1 MVLLRKKIDN
11 TNTYFDFEK
20 IVESGYQLKED
31 TDRITQ
37 KFVNGNRKQ
46 FVSNYTDVIITI
58 NLAPFD
64 LETLVTYLEQLT
76 NGEYQYFSY
85 KDNTYKNAIF
95 IIDEIPPIV
104 TNRTVDNDC
113 IIDDFSI
120 KLLKA
125 GDVNA

>member
-11 TNTYFDFEK
+11 NNTYFDFEK
-20 IVESGYQLKED
+20 IVESGYELKED

-46 FVSNYTDVIITI
+46 FVSSYTDVIIKV

-64 LETLVTYLEQLT
+64 LETLITYLTQLT

-95 IIDEIPPIV
+95 IIDEIPPII
-104 TNRTVDNDC
+104 TNRIIDNEC
-113 IIDDFSI
+113 IIDDFTI

>member
-1 MVLLRKKIDN
+1 MVLLRKKINN
-11 TNTYFDFEK
+11 TNRYFDFEK
-20 IVESGYQLKED
+20 IVESGYELKED
-31 TDRITQ
+31 NDRITQ

-46 FVSNYTDVIITI
+46 FVSSYTDVIITI

-64 LETLVTYLEQLT
+64 LETLISYLEQLT

-95 IIDEIPPIV
+95 IIDEIPPII
-104 TNRTVDNDC
+104 TNRILDNDC
-113 IIDDFSI
+113 IIDDFSV

>member
-20 IVESGYQLKED
+20 IVESGYELKED
-31 TDRITQ
+31 NDRITQ

-46 FVSNYTDVIITI
+46 FVSSYTDVIITI

-64 LETLVTYLEQLT
+64 LETLISYLEQLT

-95 IIDEIPPIV
+95 IIDEIPPII
-104 TNRTVDNDC
+104 TNRTLDNDC
-113 IIDDFSI
+113 IIDDFSV

>member
-11 TNTYFDFEK
+11 NNTYFDFEK
-20 IVESGYQLKED
+20 ILESGYELKED

-46 FVSNYTDVIITI
+46 FVSNYTDVIIKV

-64 LETLVTYLEQLT
+64 LETLITYLTQLT

-95 IIDEIPPIV
+95 IIDEIPPII
-104 TNRTVDNDC
+104 TNRIINNEC
-113 IIDDFSI
+113 IIDDFTI

-125 GDVNA
+125 GDINA

>member
-11 TNTYFDFEK
+11 NNTYFDFEK
-20 IVESGYQLKED
+20 IVESGYELKED

-46 FVSNYTDVIITI
+46 FVSNYTDVIIKV

-64 LETLVTYLEQLT
+64 LETLITYLTQLT

-95 IIDEIPPIV
+95 IIDEIPPII
-104 TNRTVDNDC
+104 TNRIINNEC
-113 IIDDFSI
+113 IIDDFFI

-125 GDVNA
+125 GDINA

>member
-20 IVESGYQLKED
+20 IVESGYELKED

-104 TNRTVDNDC
+104 TNRTVDNGC
-113 IIDDFSI
+113 IIDDFSV